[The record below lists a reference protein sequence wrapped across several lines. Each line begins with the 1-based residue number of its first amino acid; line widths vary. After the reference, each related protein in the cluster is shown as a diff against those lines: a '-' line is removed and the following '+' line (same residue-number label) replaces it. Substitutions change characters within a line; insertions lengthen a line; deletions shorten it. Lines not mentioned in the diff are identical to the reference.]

1 MKERIKDIT
10 RFASATKDEHMG
22 AFAAQSA
29 FFIFLSFFPII
40 NIIISLPKFL
50 YLKEDQVLDIIYY
63 VLPNR
68 FESYIGDLVVEMY
81 QHSSGSL
88 TIISFVIA
96 IWSAAKGLMAVR
108 NGLNEVYR
116 SREQRNYFII
126 RSISAVY
133 TVALV
138 ILLIVLSVLNM
149 FGTQIAQY
157 VLSQFPEYSSEAWL
171 VISLRGAATFI
182 LLFIMFELMYTIVP
196 TKKLKF
202 RNQIPGALFA
212 AFAWVAVTKIFSLY
226 IDIYASRSY
235 MYGSLTT
242 VIMLMFWLYFVLSL
256 VFLGAQIN
264 EYLQTCRDR
273 EAEYELSKYGKD
285 KTDVWD
291 DDEIEDPE
299 LGEYTREE
307 MDEILESQDI
317 DELLDK
323 REEVGNSDLGSLDK
337 ESQDKSDKK
346 IINFIKQKNNQK
358 NKQKNNQSKTR
369 NKSIEK
375 RKKGNE

>member
-1 MKERIKDIT
+1 MKERFRDIT
-10 RFASATKDEHMG
+10 RFAKETKDEHMG

-40 NIIISLPKFL
+40 NIIISLPKFM
-50 YLKEDQVLDIIYY
+50 YLTEDQVLDIIYY
-63 VLPNR
+63 LLPNR
-68 FESYIGDLVVEMY
+68 FESYVGDIVLEMY

-96 IWSAAKGLMAVR
+96 IWSAAKGLMAIR

-138 ILLIVLSVLNM
+138 ILILVLSVLNM
-149 FGTQIAQY
+149 FGTQIAQF
-157 VLSQFPEYSSEAWL
+157 VLSQFPEYASEAWL
-171 VISLRGAATFI
+171 VISLRGTATFI

-202 RNQIPGALFA
+202 KNQIPGALFA
-212 AFAWVAVTKIFSLY
+212 AFSWVTVTKIFSLY
-226 IDIYASRSY
+226 VDIYASKSY

-242 VIMLMFWLYFVLSL
+242 VIMLMFWMYFVITL
-256 VFLGAQIN
+256 VFVGAQIN
-264 EYLQTCRDR
+264 EYLQSCRDR
-273 EAEYELSKYGKD
+273 EEEYELSKYGKD
-285 KTDVWD
+285 ITEVWD

-299 LGEYTREE
+299 LGEFTREE
-307 MDEILESQDI
+307 MDAILDS
-317 DELLDK
+317 K
-323 REEVGNSDLGSLDK
+323 EEDFK
-337 ESQDKSDKK
+337 EEDFKEEDFK
-346 IINFIKQKNNQK
+346 
-358 NKQKNNQSKTR
+358 
-369 NKSIEK
+369 EK
-375 RKKGNE
+375 DFKEKDNV

>member
-1 MKERIKDIT
+1 
-10 RFASATKDEHMG
+10 
-22 AFAAQSA
+22 
-29 FFIFLSFFPII
+29 
-40 NIIISLPKFL
+40 
-50 YLKEDQVLDIIYY
+50 
-63 VLPNR
+63 
-68 FESYIGDLVVEMY
+68 
-81 QHSSGSL
+81 
-88 TIISFVIA
+88 
-96 IWSAAKGLMAVR
+96 
-108 NGLNEVYR
+108 
-116 SREQRNYFII
+116 
-126 RSISAVY
+126 
-133 TVALV
+133 
-138 ILLIVLSVLNM
+138 
-149 FGTQIAQY
+149 
-157 VLSQFPEYSSEAWL
+157 
-171 VISLRGAATFI
+171 
-182 LLFIMFELMYTIVP
+182 
-196 TKKLKF
+196 
-202 RNQIPGALFA
+202 
-212 AFAWVAVTKIFSLY
+212 
-226 IDIYASRSY
+226 

-323 REEVGNSDLGSLDK
+323 RKEVEDSDLGSLDK

-358 NKQKNNQSKTR
+358 NNQSKTR